1 MCTTTCVH
9 LLPYYTHRTHTAP
22 SYNLGIRIPPS
33 KRIDSAFMMG
43 DSTKNYTNSANSD
56 GTPNR
61 SVGNT
66 CAFFKLSP
74 TRAPAGVLKPAVKGV
89 AMIPGMMVLI
99 LTPLDPMSLSNKKRK
114 QQETSQPR
122 CHNYNYR
129 RHQEQCTTGFHK
141 LTWPWATPFPQRPL
155 CWHCRP
161 LARSARPWR
170 RPKRH

>member
-1 MCTTTCVH
+1 
-9 LLPYYTHRTHTAP
+9 
-22 SYNLGIRIPPS
+22 
-33 KRIDSAFMMG
+33 MMG
-43 DSTKNYTNSANSD
+43 DSTKNFTNSANSE

-114 QQETSQPR
+114 QQKTSQPR
-122 CHNYNYR
+122 CYNSNSR
-129 RHQEQCTTGFHK
+129 RHQEQCNSGMSQAYLAMGNAIPTTPA
-141 LTWPWATPFPQRPL
+141 L
-155 CWHCRP
+155 
-161 LARSARPWR
+161 LAL
-170 RPKRH
+170 